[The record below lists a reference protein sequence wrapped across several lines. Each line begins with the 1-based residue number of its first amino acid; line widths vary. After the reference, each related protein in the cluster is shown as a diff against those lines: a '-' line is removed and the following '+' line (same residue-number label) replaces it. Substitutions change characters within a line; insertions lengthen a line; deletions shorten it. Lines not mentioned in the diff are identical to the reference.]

1 MQRLTGKVALITGG
15 GGGIG
20 AEIAS
25 LFCLQGAA
33 VLLVDADPQGLAR
46 VAAMIRETEPSA
58 RVEGFAADVS
68 DADAAFDAVGRAVA
82 AYGKLDV
89 LINNAGIRNYSSIAE
104 SSPDEW
110 DSVYGVNLFG
120 YVNYCRA
127 AVPALRS
134 AGKGSIVNISSSYGV
149 TGRKGMAIYD
159 STKAAIL
166 ALTRSLACEEAA
178 HGIRVNAVCPG
189 STMTDFHIAK
199 ARSAGKTVEELSRER
214 SDRSI
219 LGRWATP
226 REIALPVLWL
236 ASDEGSYITGTTLM
250 VDGGTHAM

>member
-1 MQRLTGKVALITGG
+1 MQRLIGKVALITGG

-25 LFCLQGAA
+25 LFCSQGAA

-46 VAAMIRETEPSA
+46 VAAKIRETEPSA

-68 DADAAFDAVGRAVA
+68 DAEAARDAVGRAVA
-82 AYGKLDV
+82 AYGRLDV
-89 LINNAGIRNYSSIAE
+89 LINNAGIRNYSSVAE
-104 SSPDEW
+104 ASPDEW
-110 DSVYGVNLFG
+110 DSVYRVNLFG

-134 AGKGSIVNISSSYGV
+134 AGTGSIVNISSSYGV

-199 ARSAGKTVEELSRER
+199 ARSAGKSVEELSRER

>member
-1 MQRLTGKVALITGG
+1 MRRLDGKVALITGS

-20 AEIAS
+20 AEIAA
-25 LFCLQGAA
+25 LFCAEGAA
-33 VLLVDADPQGLAR
+33 VLLVDADPKGLER
-46 VAAMIRETEPSA
+46 VAAGIGDAVPAA
-58 RVEGFAADVS
+58 RVEGFVADVS
-68 DADAAFDAVGRAVA
+68 DAAAASDAVGRAVA
-82 AYGKLDV
+82 AYGQLDV
-89 LINNAGIRNYSSIAE
+89 LVNNAGIRNYASIAE

-110 DSVYGVNLFG
+110 DSVYRVNLFG

-127 AVPALRS
+127 AVPALRA
-134 AGKGSIVNISSSYGV
+134 AGKGSIVNISSSYAV

-178 HGIRVNAVCPG
+178 QGIRVNAVCPG
-189 STMTDFHIAK
+189 STMTDFHIER
-199 ARSAGKTVEELSRER
+199 ARRAGKSVEELSRER